1 MAQAHSRKRISPAAR
16 VIIADDND
24 LARAGLQAIL
34 SSIPGLELAGEATN
48 GRAAVELCRTL
59 QPDLALLDVRM
70 PDMDGLAAARA
81 IRMEAPATRVIMVTI
96 HDNLDYLLEAMRA
109 GASGY
114 VLKEASREEL
124 LTVVRRVLA
133 GEQLLNAEESKR
145 MLQRMVAGDSE
156 HSTVV
161 KLLTLREIEVLRLVA
176 DGQTNQDIATILN
189 ISRGTVKVH
198 VEHILAKLNVS
209 DRTEAAVYASQ
220 LGLLKA

>member
-1 MAQAHSRKRISPAAR
+1 MAQAQSRKRISPAAR

-124 LTVVRRVLA
+124 LTAVRRVLA
-133 GEQLLNAEESKR
+133 GEQLLNAGESKR
-145 MLQRMVAGDSE
+145 MLQRMASDDPE

-176 DGQTNQDIATILN
+176 DGRTNQDIATTLH

-198 VEHILAKLNVS
+198 VEHILAKLDVS

-220 LGLLKA
+220 LGLLNT